1 MAHQIVRRR
10 FRAIA
15 PGIAA
20 IAVAVLIAAGWI
32 AFAPSASAT
41 EPERS
46 GPTAGDTCS
55 SIGQR
60 HRVVATERRGDK
72 EYRTV
77 ERTTR
82 YRCIDASSADGATYT
97 YTTRTR
103 WTEDHNVAT
112 ASDGNARD

>member
-1 MAHQIVRRR
+1 MTHQITQGR

-32 AFAPSASAT
+32 AFAPSANAT
-41 EPERS
+41 EPELS
-46 GPTAGDTCS
+46 GPRAGDACS
-55 SIGQR
+55 KISESD
-60 HRVVATERRGDK
+60 RVVATTSRVDRV
-72 EYRTV
+72 TQTI

-82 YRCIDASSADGATYT
+82 YRCVDGRYEDGRTYT

-103 WTEDHNVAT
+103 WNETAYAT
-112 ASDGNARD
+112 

>member
-1 MAHQIVRRR
+1 MTHQIIRGR

-32 AFAPSASAT
+32 AFAPSADAT

-46 GPTAGDTCS
+46 GPTAGDTCTEIS
-55 SIGQR
+55 SSD
-60 HRVVATERRGDK
+60 RVVDTSRHVDRVIQ
-72 EYRTV
+72 TI

-97 YTTRTR
+97 YTTRVR
-103 WTEDHNVAT
+103 WNEA
-112 ASDGNARD
+112 ASSA